1 MILVRFY
8 HHLRIFEKNP
18 SLKDVL
24 GTLTLSLKGQFLKRP
39 QYKKVLNYISET
51 RQVWCFIRY
60 AQFLGKIFF
69 GTFCISYNRVK
80 QTYNP
85 EHFIKLLKEIV
96 LILNQN
102 MVAMI
107 VLEMIT
113 KLKNVKE

>member
-1 MILVRFY
+1 MPLS
-8 HHLRIFEKNP
+8 FE
-18 SLKDVL
+18 
-24 GTLTLSLKGQFLKRP
+24 GQFLKRP
-39 QYKKVLNYISET
+39 RYKKVLNYISET

-60 AQFLGKIFF
+60 AQFLGAILF
-69 GTFCISYNRVK
+69 GSFYILYNRVK